1 MLSDKIRMLR
11 QSQGL
16 SQTDFAKRLF
26 VTPGAVNQWERGK
39 TAPDTNRLIAMAKEF
54 AVPLD
59 YFSDETDGK
68 YTEAELIK
76 QHILIELAA
85 EQPKTDEAKILAK
98 GIDKLPKEK
107 REQALNVVK
116 AMFSQYADLFQKGDE
131 DEA

>member
-1 MLSDKIRMLR
+1 
-11 QSQGL
+11 
-16 SQTDFAKRLF
+16 
-26 VTPGAVNQWERGK
+26 
-39 TAPDTNRLIAMAKEF
+39 MAKEF

-116 AMFSQYADLFQKGDE
+116 AMFSQYADLFQKDDE